1 LWSSEYCLFAHCSLL
16 KLLYTNHSIVL
27 YGLNMSLNTQPVFNL
42 SFLLNSYNR
51 YFYVAIGIAWL
62 ILVNSLMIADVWDET
77 NALVILSAEPV
88 ASASLFEAA
97 RMFWL
102 QELPLDIY
110 RPLGSTFFIVF
121 AKLTNG
127 SFIFLRYV
135 NAAFILASAVLFS
148 SVLNQQGQSNGQ
160 SIHES
165 KAKAL
170 IFYTIFLFSSSSVIT
185 AGWFAN
191 VFDASCLF
199 FIALATKFYSTKNYF
214 GYGISM
220 VLAIYCKEAYVL
232 SIPFFFL
239 AIFQARDTNVK
250 AIALVS
256 LSVITFSAIY
266 WLARHSVSPL
276 GSEAD
281 IHGFSAANF
290 FASSLSFLSG
300 FWFQFSKFTPSSP
313 IIIVGV
319 IAVIISIV
327 GLKSTAG
334 KITLVSIYIMSAVI
348 YWGMFSFQGSDIVT
362 AHNFVAR
369 LYLIPFVLG
378 LYLICKE
385 GNKPA
390 IVIIA
395 LLSTWGMGASYSDH
409 KVFQNSYLELYK
421 LSRETDEQV
430 VAHYPEKPLV
440 DSNRNLLIGDYP
452 DAPISINP
460 RTGEIERK

>member
-1 LWSSEYCLFAHCSLL
+1 
-16 KLLYTNHSIVL
+16 
-27 YGLNMSLNTQPVFNL
+27 MSLNTQPVFNL

>member
-1 LWSSEYCLFAHCSLL
+1 
-16 KLLYTNHSIVL
+16 
-27 YGLNMSLNTQPVFNL
+27 M
-42 SFLLNSYNR
+42 
-51 YFYVAIGIAWL
+51 
-62 ILVNSLMIADVWDET
+62 
-77 NALVILSAEPV
+77 
-88 ASASLFEAA
+88 
-97 RMFWL
+97 
-102 QELPLDIY
+102 
-110 RPLGSTFFIVF
+110 
-121 AKLTNG
+121 
-127 SFIFLRYV
+127 

-430 VAHYPEKPLV
+430 VVHYPEKPLV

>member
-1 LWSSEYCLFAHCSLL
+1 
-16 KLLYTNHSIVL
+16 
-27 YGLNMSLNTQPVFNL
+27 MSLNTQLVFNL

-121 AKLTNG
+121 TKLTNG

-160 SIHES
+160 SNHES

-170 IFYTIFLFSSSSVIT
+170 TFYTIFLFSSSAVIT

-199 FIALATKFYSTKNYF
+199 FIALATKFYSAKNYLA
-214 GYGISM
+214 YGISM
-220 VLAIYCKEAYVL
+220 VLAIYCKETYVL

-239 AIFQARDTNVK
+239 AIFQTRDTNVK

-266 WLARHSVSPL
+266 WLARQSVSPL

-290 FASSLSFLSG
+290 FAPNLSFLSG
-300 FWFQFSKFTPSSP
+300 FWFQFSKFTSSSP

-319 IAVIISIV
+319 IAVIMSVV

-334 KITLVSIYIMSAVI
+334 KIALVSIYLMSAVI
-348 YWGMFSFQGSDIVT
+348 YWGMFSFQGNDIVT

-395 LLSTWGMGASYSDH
+395 LLSTWGMGATYSDH
-409 KVFQNSYLELYK
+409 KAFQSSYLELYE

-430 VAHYPEKPLV
+430 VVHYPEKPLV